1 MEGNV
6 SNENKLQSP
15 GQQGFT
21 LVEIMIALVVF
32 MVIMLGLGG
41 GLLIAIRTN
50 SSNVVR
56 DEALRLAEDELTR
69 LKGLQFSVMG
79 TSAELTATAPAWT
92 ALPAMTVTTR
102 KGTTDFARARQV
114 TDLATSATA
123 LKRIDV
129 AVGWNDPAGGALLA
143 QTNKNRQ
150 TTLSTIVVRS
160 DD

>member
-6 SNENKLQSP
+6 SNENKLHSH

-41 GLLIAIRTN
+41 GLLISVRTN
-50 SSNVVR
+50 KDNLVR

-79 TSAELTATAPAWT
+79 TSGDLAAAGWT
-92 ALPAMTVTTR
+92 ALPAMPVTTR
-102 KGTTDFARARQV
+102 KGTMNFARARQV
-114 TDLATSATA
+114 TDLATTATA

-129 AVGWNDPAGGALLA
+129 AVGWNDPSGGAPLTG
-143 QTNKNRQ
+143 TNTNRRAI
-150 TTLSTIVVRS
+150 LSTIVVRS
-160 DD
+160 DN

>member
-1 MEGNV
+1 M
-6 SNENKLQSP
+6 SNDKLQSH

-50 SSNVVR
+50 SGNVVR

-69 LKGLQFSVMG
+69 LKGERFSVMG
-79 TSAELTATAPAWT
+79 VSPDLAATAPAWT
-92 ALPAMTVTTR
+92 ALASVSVTTR
-102 KGTTDFARARQV
+102 KGTTTFVRSGQI
-114 TDLATSATA
+114 TDLATTATA

-129 AVGWNDPAGGALLA
+129 AVGWNDPSSGALLA
-143 QTNKNRQ
+143 PTNTNRQ